1 MIQFFRKIRQ
11 RLLNENKLTKYL
23 LYAIGEIFLVVIG
36 ILLALQINNWNDLR
50 KQKQKEKFILRDLH
64 QEFVF
69 NRKLLD
75 SIMTYHK
82 RTIKSAEYLKSRL
95 PIDVNRI
102 DNLDSLSY
110 HLFTVSFA
118 YTYNPSTGIINSLLN
133 NSTIEIISNN
143 ELRQLLIGWKDILS
157 DYQEEEIRASEN
169 YLNHLKPFEKEHF
182 KYSLDYKEV
191 LSDPRIDLT
200 FLETLAFD
208 NYVLDRHNDL
218 NNIVHSATG
227 TGELNHITK
236 TMDRIIQLSDPKS
249 LD

>member
-11 RLLNENKLTKYL
+11 QLLAENKFTKYL
-23 LYAIGEIFLVVIG
+23 LYAFGEIFLVVIG
-36 ILLALQINNWNDLR
+36 ILLALQINNWNDRR
-50 KQKQKEKFILRDLH
+50 KEKQKETFILKDLH
-64 QEFVF
+64 QEFAS
-69 NRKLLD
+69 NKKLLD
-75 SIMTYHK
+75 SIITYHK
-82 RTIKSAEYLKSRL
+82 QTFKSAEYLKSRL
-95 PIDVNRI
+95 PIDVNSI

-110 HLFTVSFA
+110 HLFTVSFT

-133 NSTIEIISNN
+133 NSSIEIISND
-143 ELRQLLIGWKDILS
+143 ELRQLLIGWKDVLS
-157 DYQEEEIRASEN
+157 DYQEEELRASEN

-182 KYSLDYKEV
+182 KYSLDYNEL

-218 NNIVHSATG
+218 NNIVNSATG
-227 TGELNHITK
+227 KGELNLITK
-236 TMDRIIQLSDPKS
+236 TMDRIILLSDPES